1 MHRASIG
8 GVCLSLACA
17 ACVQVGWKLSR
28 NQDLHVLHVDDA
40 SAFARS
46 INHRVL
52 PGDTLIAD
60 YIYFLH
66 PVRP

>member
-1 MHRASIG
+1 M
-8 GVCLSLACA
+8 CL
-17 ACVQVGWKLSR
+17 QVGWKLSR

-40 SAFARS
+40 NAFAS
-46 INHRVL
+46 GINHRVL